1 MGQDLLQ
8 EGIAAFQAGDR
19 AKARELFMLVAEI
32 DSKNERAWYYLAV
45 LEPDAARRREYL
57 ERVLTIN
64 PTNEKAREVLDR
76 LKAREPAVAEPV
88 ATTASSAPLPRS
100 QPTAAQPRTG
110 RIRPLQPHADAPGEA
125 HGTGFALPFNI
136 PGAPLRISPDKL
148 VRDGIDLL
156 RTAFQTFGRAAGV
169 TLYSG
174 EVGKATWWR
183 FWLLSVVVA
192 VIVALLGLVTS
203 IVIVLRFPQAVSSI
217 FKIFLTPLLAIP
229 IIIGMEYAGI
239 YASYRWALSKNGGGS
254 LVRHAYGVALRWL
267 PLVVVYAALNFVLFL
282 IGASVTL
289 PLFIIMALFA
299 VVQLASGMDKV
310 HAFFDPQQKWFTAGI
325 MFAGAIV
332 TGVIIAILIG
342 SLIFTGAIPYM
353 IG

>member
-45 LEPDAARRREYL
+45 LEPDTALRRQYL

-64 PTNEKAREVLDR
+64 PKNEKAREVLDR

-88 ATTASSAPLPRS
+88 PTAFGAAPAPRPQASSEQPRS
-100 QPTAAQPRTG
+100 S
-110 RIRPLQPHADAPGEA
+110 RIRSLHAQDDAPGA
-125 HGTGFALPFNI
+125 VQGTGFALPFNI
-136 PGAPLRISPDKL
+136 PGAPLRVSPQK
-148 VRDGIDLL
+148 VARDGIGLL
-156 RTAFQTFGRAAGV
+156 RTGFQTFGRAAGV
-169 TLYSG
+169 TLFTG
-174 EVGKATWWR
+174 ELGKATWWR

-192 VIVALLGLVTS
+192 VVVALLGFATS

-217 FKIFLTPLLAIP
+217 FKILLTPLLTIP
-229 IIIGMEYAGI
+229 IILGMEYAGV
-239 YASYRWALSKNGGGS
+239 YASHRWAMTKNGGGS

-267 PLVVVYAALNFVLFL
+267 PLVVVYAAINFVLFL
-282 IGASVTL
+282 LGASVTVA
-289 PLFIIMALFA
+289 LFILMALIA
-299 VVQLASGMDKV
+299 VVQLASTMDKV
-310 HAFFDPQQKWFTAGI
+310 RMFYDPQQKWFTAGI
-325 MFAGAIV
+325 MFAGAVI

-342 SLIFTGAIPYM
+342 SLIFTGTIPYM